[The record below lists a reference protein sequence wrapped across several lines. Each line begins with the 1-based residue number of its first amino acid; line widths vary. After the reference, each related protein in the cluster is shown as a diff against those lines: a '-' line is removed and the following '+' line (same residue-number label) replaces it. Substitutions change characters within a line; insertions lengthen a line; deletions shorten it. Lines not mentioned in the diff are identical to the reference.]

1 MVRAR
6 MMVACSKPS
15 EAIMDPLPQHTQT
28 THPSKQA
35 VRDHLRQRR
44 ADHVPPPAPER
55 IREEL
60 GWHLIPAN
68 LP

>member
-1 MVRAR
+1 
-6 MMVACSKPS
+6 
-15 EAIMDPLPQHTQT
+15 MDTLPQRTQT
-28 THPSKQA
+28 THPSKEA

-44 ADHVPPPAPER
+44 AQQAPPPAPER

-68 LP
+68 HA